1 MAAIRAR
8 ADELAQA
15 RELEGAK
22 RRKLE
27 DALEKATVKLEETL
41 RVLEG
46 LPVANAEVAPLERA
60 PGTFGRQSVRVIA
73 RAHGATPLDPGV
85 VLEAFCVTV
94 DSQTLKVWYSWGSQ
108 TVTAEEALDIA
119 LTSIERKLT

>member
-15 RELEGAK
+15 RELEGAR

-46 LPVANAEVAPLERA
+46 LPVRNAEIAALDRA
-60 PGTFGRQSVRVIA
+60 PHTPGRLSVRVLEKA
-73 RAHGATPLDPGV
+73 PGATPLDPGSMV
-85 VLEAFCVTV
+85 EAFLVTV
-94 DSQTLKVWYSWGSQ
+94 DPQTLKAWYSWGSQ

-119 LTSIERKLT
+119 LTAVERKLA